1 MSANKTP
8 KTRETRAV
16 SVTASPGEEEHVRG
30 QISYTEGDR
39 VLITGTERVG
49 RCRFI
54 GNVPFAQGIWAG
66 IELPTPDGKN
76 DGSVEGIQYFRCK
89 PKHGLFVRAV
99 SAEKEEANTSH
110 GVNEDERHTHLSS
123 GTPLKMS
130 TPLKIQQSPS
140 SGSKNNNGLLRRDS
154 PSSTPNTSRGKTTS
168 IFDNVFMGSASKA
181 KVSPG
186 GGELNAQQ
194 VEQIIQSDVFKK
206 ALSKQSK
213 EIVDLKKRIQSLE
226 EQNRELKEGLTK
238 QERLRPS
245 MMKSLEQHQEA
256 FKLISKLSSQVN

>member
-1 MSANKTP
+1 
-8 KTRETRAV
+8 
-16 SVTASPGEEEHVRG
+16 
-30 QISYTEGDR
+30 
-39 VLITGTERVG
+39 
-49 RCRFI
+49 
-54 GNVPFAQGIWAG
+54 
-66 IELPTPDGKN
+66 
-76 DGSVEGIQYFRCK
+76 
-89 PKHGLFVRAV
+89 
-99 SAEKEEANTSH
+99 
-110 GVNEDERHTHLSS
+110 
-123 GTPLKMS
+123 
-130 TPLKIQQSPS
+130 
-140 SGSKNNNGLLRRDS
+140 
-154 PSSTPNTSRGKTTS
+154 
-168 IFDNVFMGSASKA
+168 MGSASKA